1 MGLNAK
7 QFAERCGRKD
17 TAIIKKW
24 YDAGYL
30 GDATKDEKTGV
41 YDIPED
47 TPIPYAA
54 NVKTQRNSTLRTQ
67 LLDAADKNQ
76 MVVASM
82 YPLISNDDFR
92 AQLQEMIDNN
102 LLEVVTTVSGQ
113 SYLRIKSAGQAI
125 LANTSTAQE
134 RKSVFEKI
142 ERIMSNSANT
152 ITIVQALI
160 SLGFF
165 VASLPK

>member
-7 QFAERCGRKD
+7 QFAKRCGRKNI
-17 TAIIKKW
+17 AIIKKW

-30 GDATKDEKTGV
+30 GKATRDEKTGV

-54 NVKTQRNSTLRTQ
+54 NVKTQRNSTLRAQ

-82 YPLISNDDFR
+82 YPLISNNDFR
-92 AQLQEMIDNN
+92 AQLQEMIDND
-102 LLEVVTTVSGQ
+102 LLEVVTTVSGL
-113 SYLRIKSAGQAI
+113 SYLRIKSAGQVI
-125 LANTSTAQE
+125 ITNTSNAQE
-134 RKSVFEKI
+134 RKRVFEKI

-160 SLGFF
+160 NLGFF
-165 VASLPK
+165 ITSLPI